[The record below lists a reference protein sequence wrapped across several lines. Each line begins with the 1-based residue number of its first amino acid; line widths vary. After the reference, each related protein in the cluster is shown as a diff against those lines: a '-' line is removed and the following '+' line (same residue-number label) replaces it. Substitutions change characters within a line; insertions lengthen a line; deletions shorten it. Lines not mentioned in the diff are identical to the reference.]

1 MAALSR
7 CELAMNSDLQEG
19 MAGTGAI
26 DDVVGV
32 PFGPLNNPLLIDGP
46 RPRKTL
52 FFSNI
57 DDDGPNYSSDNSEND
72 DTAMSARH
80 DRTSGDICF
89 WIRRIVQE
97 NVNYVHVHIVVK

>member
-1 MAALSR
+1 MMISNLH
-7 CELAMNSDLQEG
+7 EE

-26 DDVVGV
+26 HDVVGV
-32 PFGPLNNPLLIDGP
+32 PLGPLKNPLLIDGP

-57 DDDGPNYSSDNSEND
+57 NLNDDGPNYSSYKSENE

-89 WIRRIVQE
+89 WIQRIVQE
-97 NVNYVHVHIVVK
+97 NVTESCF